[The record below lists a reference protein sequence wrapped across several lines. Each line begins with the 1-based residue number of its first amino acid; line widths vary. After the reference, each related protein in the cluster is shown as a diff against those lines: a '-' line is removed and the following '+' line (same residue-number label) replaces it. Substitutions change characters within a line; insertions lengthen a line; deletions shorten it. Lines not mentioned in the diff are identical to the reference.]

1 MQPKER
7 PVVQTVVTIITTLIV
22 VMLAVAVMFV
32 IGMRRKSGLVQGP
45 IIWLG
50 KRWFNNV
57 GLRTAGQP
65 GAASGVVRHRGRT
78 SGHTYETPVAVIAT
92 DGGFLIALPY
102 GLRSNWLRNVLANG
116 GAVLVHEG
124 SEHQVSNPVIVP
136 MDTVETAFAPDQQR
150 MHRIFGVTEALQL
163 RRVASDAA
171 VVADAARS
179 AA

>member
-1 MQPKER
+1 
-7 PVVQTVVTIITTLIV
+7 VVQTAIAAIAVIIV
-22 VMLAVAVMFV
+22 AMLAVAAAFV

-50 KRWFNNV
+50 KHGFNKV

-78 SGHTYETPVAVIAT
+78 SGQTYETPVAIIAT
-92 DGGFLIALPY
+92 DDGFLIALPY

-116 GAVLVHEG
+116 EAVLVHEG
-124 SEHQVSNPVIVP
+124 REHQVDSPVIVP
-136 MDTVETAFAPDQQR
+136 MATVETAFTADQQR

-163 RRVASDAA
+163 RLVHAE
-171 VVADAARS
+171 ADAA
-179 AA
+179 A